1 MTDRRT
7 HPTRRGIAR
16 RTGWTLT
23 ELLVV
28 LAIITVLVGVAFVAD
43 WKAIAVY
50 SRNAGEGQIAAALAA
65 ARMEAIQRQTT
76 AGVVFDQVNEGQTT
90 IDVVVR
96 SPEANDRYIRV
107 DGRPTQKLPRG
118 VAVRSP
124 GLFGVHRPS
133 TLAQLAQ
140 GTPRQSSFVVLFN
153 SDGSLGR
160 RATTTF
166 DTPYFDGNDNK
177 QYILTGV
184 KDPNNPGMWKKD
196 PGDVLGLPTADV
208 IMIADVEMIRAARG
222 SDDRLNTEWPAGGAY
237 AREDDWVR
245 AAGNARFIAINRYTG
260 TVLKEQE

>member
-1 MTDRRT
+1 MT
-7 HPTRRGIAR
+7 AR
-16 RTGWTLT
+16 RTIRAPGPAARPGWTLT

-43 WKAIAVY
+43 WKAVAVY

-96 SPEANDRYIRV
+96 SPEANDRYVRV

-124 GLFGVHRPS
+124 GLFGVHRPF
-133 TLAQLAQ
+133 TPKQLAQ
-140 GTPRQSSFVVLFN
+140 GSPRQSSLMVLFN

-160 RATTTF
+160 RATATS

-184 KDPNNPGMWKKD
+184 KDPDNPGMWKKD
-196 PGDVLGLPTADV
+196 PHDVLGLPAADL
-208 IMIADVEMIRAARG
+208 IMITDVDKIRSARG
-222 SDDRLNTEWPAGGAY
+222 SDGVLNSEWPPGGAY
-237 AREDDWVR
+237 AKEDDWVR